1 MNINDLVRYWGRNR
15 PDHDAIIFGDT
26 AVTWRELDAI
36 SDALARGLA
45 KRGVR
50 HGDRVG
56 ILMTN
61 KPEVAALMLAT
72 VKLGAICAPL
82 NFRLKGNE
90 LATLIEDADPK
101 VVVADGDLVGLLEE
115 AGRSR
120 EFEIFAL
127 GGEDLPP
134 YSDLLVEDGPVPVA
148 DVAGDDPAFIC
159 YTSGTT
165 GVQKGALLTH
175 AGILSVGQ
183 SACLAHGLTGKDR
196 VLAAAPLVY
205 TGSGISVFMQF
216 VVYPGSTMVLLEE
229 FDPERALDILEKY
242 QVTAT
247 TMVPVIWERM
257 MTLPR
262 FGEARLAEFSF
273 AGAGGAPV
281 RLDLLEAFRS
291 RGIPLT
297 QVYGLTEASGL
308 AASMRYEDAVSRPG
322 FAGLPLL
329 GTDIRIAAA
338 EGGFAG
344 PDEVGEILVKGPHV
358 MKGYWRRPE
367 ETAETVVDGWLRT
380 GDVGLQDGQG
390 FLKLIDRSKDMLIS
404 GGLNVYPAEIERVL
418 AGVEGVAEL
427 AVIGVPDEQW
437 GEVPMVVLRCDGD
450 QEEVLSRLAAV
461 SKEQLAG
468 FKQPRHAI
476 VSDEP
481 LPRTFSGKLSKVVL
495 RERYDKVPEHAV
507 LLKR

>member
-1 MNINDLVRYWGRNR
+1 SGHRKGRAGCVRGDGRARGDPRRAAHRRRQADRGGRGRRRRGLDPRRDRRRSEPGPGRAARRMAARRAPARLAPPGGLPDERRRSDDLRRAPPEVLAELLRRGGTRGPARVRPRNRGRRLARACRARLAGAEEDLRRAHPRRVDRVLPRARHRGRARQHRRRPRPRPALHRARQHLPARHRARGTGAHGLARAGGGGDLRTGAGPGPRGRHRGGAGRTRTLPFSRHLRSGRLMNINDLVRYWGRNR

-183 SACLAHGLTGKDR
+183 SACLAHGL
-196 VLAAAPLVY
+196 
-205 TGSGISVFMQF
+205 
-216 VVYPGSTMVLLEE
+216 
-229 FDPERALDILEKY
+229 
-242 QVTAT
+242 
-247 TMVPVIWERM
+247 
-257 MTLPR
+257 
-262 FGEARLAEFSF
+262 
-273 AGAGGAPV
+273 
-281 RLDLLEAFRS
+281 
-291 RGIPLT
+291 
-297 QVYGLTEASGL
+297 
-308 AASMRYEDAVSRPG
+308 
-322 FAGLPLL
+322 
-329 GTDIRIAAA
+329 
-338 EGGFAG
+338 
-344 PDEVGEILVKGPHV
+344 
-358 MKGYWRRPE
+358 
-367 ETAETVVDGWLRT
+367 
-380 GDVGLQDGQG
+380 
-390 FLKLIDRSKDMLIS
+390 
-404 GGLNVYPAEIERVL
+404 
-418 AGVEGVAEL
+418 
-427 AVIGVPDEQW
+427 
-437 GEVPMVVLRCDGD
+437 
-450 QEEVLSRLAAV
+450 
-461 SKEQLAG
+461 
-468 FKQPRHAI
+468 
-476 VSDEP
+476 
-481 LPRTFSGKLSKVVL
+481 
-495 RERYDKVPEHAV
+495 
-507 LLKR
+507 